1 MKFSLD
7 PFIALINILTD
18 TQKKNRRNAEMN
30 KQYDCVCRLILFSSH
45 SSIYL
50 SFYLFSWIANHIL
63 TFVNNYMYFLI
74 SKFLP

>member
-18 TQKKNRRNAEMN
+18 TQKKNRRNAEIN

-50 SFYLFSWIANHIL
+50 SFYLFI
-63 TFVNNYMYFLI
+63 
-74 SKFLP
+74 